1 MFQKSIFHRSRQE
14 ENYQKLIQTIER
26 DRLLDK
32 RGTHFMTFTF
42 PYVVGRNGYV
52 ATPFG
57 MSDVSTAQDLIGDW
71 AFHMDQRFLG
81 QNIKK
86 KSLDLRMKW
95 IVIPE
100 VKTKEGEKRVIYSLR
115 HTFCELRLQEG
126 VRELIL
132 AKNMGTSVEM
142 IYRFYGSHSENI
154 RYVEE
159 LTRMGY
165 EVGKKS
171 TRVKRVANPSETP
184 F

>member
-1 MFQKSIFHRSRQE
+1 MRKE
-14 ENYQKLIQTIER
+14 EIGADPSLDEYVFCHKNGTKIGSLKKGFE
-26 DRLLDK
+26 RLLTESGLLK
-32 RGTHFMTFTF
+32 NSR
-42 PYVVGRNGYV
+42 
-52 ATPFG
+52 
-57 MSDVSTAQDLIGDW
+57 
-71 AFHMDQRFLG
+71 
-81 QNIKK
+81 
-86 KSLDLRMKW
+86 
-95 IVIPE
+95 
-100 VKTKEGEKRVIYSLR
+100 GEKRVIYSLR

-132 AKNMGTSVEM
+132 ARNMGTSVEM

-154 RYVEE
+154 RYLEE